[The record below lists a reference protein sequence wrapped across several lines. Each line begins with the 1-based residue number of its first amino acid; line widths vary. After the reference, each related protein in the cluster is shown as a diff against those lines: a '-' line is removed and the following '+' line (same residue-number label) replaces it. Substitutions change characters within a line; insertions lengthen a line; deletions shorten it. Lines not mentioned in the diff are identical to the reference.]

1 MKTVGDAMVSTL
13 VEIEKRMYSDQVS
26 CMDALKPLS
35 ASVTETLEELKA
47 QEDAG
52 SYLLSIP
59 CMCRSSLLTT
69 CFFYV
74 SWCCFSGGSR

>member
-1 MKTVGDAMVSTL
+1 VKTVGDAMVSTL

-35 ASVTETLEELKA
+35 VSVTETLEELKA

-52 SYLLSIP
+52 SYL
-59 CMCRSSLLTT
+59 
-69 CFFYV
+69 
-74 SWCCFSGGSR
+74 

>member
-52 SYLLSIP
+52 SYL
-59 CMCRSSLLTT
+59 
-69 CFFYV
+69 
-74 SWCCFSGGSR
+74 